1 MSWRTCTTQRT
12 KGHKVLDWLSDPL
25 SFRFMRLALVE
36 VMVVGIVAGLLGTYV
51 VVRGLAFVSEA
62 ISHAV
67 FPGIV
72 LAFLLNVSILAG
84 GAAFGVVVAL
94 AISGLSL
101 TRRIREDTAI
111 GVVFAGALALGV
123 VLISSTP
130 GYTRDLTSLLF
141 GDVLAVS
148 ATDIY
153 LSVLVGGFAL
163 SVTLALRRVLI
174 LSSFDRE
181 MALSMGLPVF
191 WLDTLLLLL
200 ITLTIVIALRAVG
213 NILVLALFVTPAAT
227 ARLLVDDMGRM
238 MALSAFLGAAAGV
251 LGLYISWHT
260 DLAAGGMI
268 VLTATGFFLAAL
280 ILSPR
285 HGLLSNLLQGRAS
298 AGETASAPLV

>member
-1 MSWRTCTTQRT
+1 
-12 KGHKVLDWLSDPL
+12 VLDWLSDPL

-148 ATDIY
+148 ATDIH